1 MWRRGLD
8 KGRKSGKQN
17 RQGVSPGILPALAV
31 YSADIRKAAQAE
43 NAKAESDI
51 QKQGVGIAPACFIVG
66 KYPQSAGA
74 HTVPVNGGFMESQ

>member
-8 KGRKSGKQN
+8 KAGKAGSRTGREYL
-17 RQGVSPGILPALAV
+17 PGFCPALAV
-31 YSADIRKAAQAE
+31 YSANIRKAAQAE